1 MKKVKLVIEIAK
13 EELNY
18 IRKLEHGYTNYM
30 TTLRL
35 YEAVINGRP
44 LEDYLFPHQDKHID
58 EWLDG
63 ARKNG
68 QFISEHMKR
77 NCTDCILDGT
87 DACSRGAGRAVDSEV
102 CKDFFK
108 GADNDNVKIS

>member
-1 MKKVKLVIEIAK
+1 MKLVIEIDEEVYKKIK
-13 EELNY
+13 EQGVYGMKICDTANA
-18 IRKLEHGYTNYM
+18 IR
-30 TTLRL
+30 
-35 YEAVINGRP
+35 NGRP

-102 CKDFFK
+102 CKDFLTK
-108 GADNDNVKIS
+108 EEKDE